1 MIEVETA
8 VERADLLGES
18 PLWHPG
24 EKALYWLD
32 IKAPALRRLD
42 PVTGAVTDW
51 PLPQETGSIA
61 LRRDGGFVAGMRDGF
76 ATLTPGLDGSLSVV
90 PIADPESDR
99 PDNRL
104 NDGKCDRQGRF
115 WAGSFHDPHGMPDPG
130 PRTRAPVSVLYRL
143 DPDRSCH
150 RMLGGIL
157 VSNSLC
163 WSPDGRVMY
172 FADSPTR
179 AIRAWDYDPAR
190 GAIANPRVFAQLPE
204 SGGTPDGST
213 VDAEGYLWNAQ
224 FGGGKVVR
232 YAPDGS
238 VNREITMPVTRPTC
252 CAFGGADLK
261 TLYVTSGRVM
271 AGASELA
278 AEPLAGALFA
288 VRCDVPGLVEAAWP
302 G

>member
-1 MIEVETA
+1 MSEVTTV
-8 VERADLLGES
+8 VEHTDLLGES

-24 EKALYWLD
+24 EQALYWLD
-32 IKAPALRRLD
+32 IKAPALRRFD
-42 PVTGAVTDW
+42 PATGARTGW
-51 PLPQETGSIA
+51 TMPQEIGSIS
-61 LRRDGGFVAGMRDGF
+61 LRAGGGFVAGLRDGF
-76 ATLTPGLDGSLSVV
+76 ATIALADGGGVDIDW
-90 PIADPESDR
+90 IANPEADL

-115 WAGSFHDPHGMPDPG
+115 WAGSFHDPAGMPSG
-130 PRTRAPVSVLYRL
+130 PREREAVGVLYRL
-143 DPDRSCH
+143 DPDRTCH
-150 RMLGGIL
+150 RMADGIL

-163 WSPDGRVMY
+163 WSPDGKVMY
-172 FADSPTR
+172 FADSPR
-179 AIRAWDYDPAR
+179 REIGAWDYDTAT
-190 GAIANPRVFAQLPE
+190 GTIANPRIFAHVPGE
-204 SGGTPDGST
+204 TGTPDGST

-232 YAPDGS
+232 YAPDGT
-238 VNREITMPVTRPTC
+238 VEREIAMPVTRPTC

-271 AGASELA
+271 ASAAELA

-288 VRCDVPGLVEAAWP
+288 IACDTPGLPETPFA